1 MIGDG
6 INNASALAQADIG
19 IATGS
24 GADVAIEAADLAVLK
39 NDIFDITRT
48 MALARPMMR
57 NLRQNLSVAFA
68 DHGL

>member
-19 IATGS
+19 IATES